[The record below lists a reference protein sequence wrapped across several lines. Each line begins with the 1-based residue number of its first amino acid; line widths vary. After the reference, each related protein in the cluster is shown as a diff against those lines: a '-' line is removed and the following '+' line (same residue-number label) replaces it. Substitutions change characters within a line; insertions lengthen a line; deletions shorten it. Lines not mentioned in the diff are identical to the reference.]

1 MSIIYLPI
9 EISKRELIAKT
20 FLATK
25 LASYG
30 HQVIVFESSIFDF
43 AGWPYPGIYIGKN
56 CFRTEL
62 PYSLNYYKKMKEA
75 DIAIWY
81 LDEEGG
87 IYNSMD
93 KVHWS
98 KMLLNRINPCD
109 LDRKDKIFAWGSWQS
124 EAYNVDKLMASIHIT
139 GSPNFDTMQEK
150 YKESLK
156 DFDLRQTNYEE
167 DYILVNTRFSSS
179 NGLRSIEWILSDA
192 TPNAKSLARGTL
204 ENAIINDGIVQY
216 KLTGLVKQLAERL
229 PSQKFI
235 VRPHPVED
243 ELFYKA
249 IFKHLANVKVISDGD
264 VSSWIRNCKLLIHN
278 SCTTAIQA
286 DISNK
291 KVITYK
297 PEGLNNYE
305 GPGLPDTIE
314 IVCSNFSEVCEAIEN
329 NQHQSSQKMWSDT
342 ISELDSINSIAEIA
356 KTSLNSKKYV
366 RNLFSILNRKLFL
379 FKILAWGK
387 DKLRFLF
394 KTKHIEHQINQQK
407 FDPSYFLK
415 SKDIFRSAK
424 NFYNAD
430 VSFSYSKFNY
440 FIIEPESQPDE

>member
-1 MSIIYLPI
+1 MSIIYLPV
-9 EISKRELIAKT
+9 ETSKRELIAKT

-62 PYSLNYYKKMKEA
+62 PYSLNFYKKMKA
-75 DIAIWY
+75 ANIAIWY

-98 KMLLNRINPCD
+98 KMLLNRIHPCD
-109 LDRKDKIFAWGSWQS
+109 LDRQDKIFAWGLWQA
-124 EAYNVDKLMASIHIT
+124 EAYNIDNLMASIHIT
-139 GSPNFDTMQEK
+139 GSPNFDILQDK
-150 YKESLK
+150 YKGSLK
-156 DFDLRQTNYEE
+156 DFDLLQTNFEE
-167 DYILVNTRFSSS
+167 DYILVNTRFSAS

-192 TPNAKSLARGTL
+192 TPNAKSLAKGTL
-204 ENAIINDGIVQY
+204 ENAVINDGIMQY
-216 KLTGLVKQLAERL
+216 KMTGLVKQLAERL

-235 VRPHPVED
+235 VRPHPAED
-243 ELFYKA
+243 DLFYKA

-305 GPGLPDTIE
+305 GPGLPDTIG
-314 IVCSNFSEVCEAIEN
+314 IICTNYSEVFEAIDNGEY
-329 NQHQSSQKMWSDT
+329 QSSKKMWSDT
-342 ISELDSINSIAEIA
+342 ISELDAINSIANIA
-356 KTSLNSKKYV
+356 KKSLNSKKYV
-366 RNLFSILNRKLFL
+366 SNLFSILHRKLFL
-379 FKILAWGK
+379 FKILFWTK
-387 DKLRFLF
+387 EKLRFLF
-394 KTKHIEHQINQQK
+394 KTKHIEYQINQQK
-407 FDPSYFLK
+407 FDPGYFLK
-415 SKDIFRSAK
+415 SKDIFKFAK
-424 NFYNAD
+424 NYYNAD
-430 VSFSYSKFNY
+430 VSFSFSKFNY
-440 FIIEPESQPDE
+440 FIIEPESEPDE